1 MRLVPRQLQRAG
13 MTGSVPY
20 YGGRLGPAQA
30 YAVSHQA
37 EAAAAPVAQAAPP
50 APGPRAGDLT
60 DKLTTLQQLLDDGV
74 ITEAEFGELRARVL
88 Q

>member
-13 MTGSVPY
+13 MTGNVPY

-30 YAVSHQA
+30 YAVSHSA
-37 EAAAAPVAQAAPP
+37 ELAAAQAPP
-50 APGPRAGDLT
+50 TAPAVSPAAGDLT
-60 DKLTTLQQLLDDGV
+60 EKLTTLQQLVDEGV
-74 ITEAEFGELRARVL
+74 ITEDEFRSLRARVL

>member
-37 EAAAAPVAQAAPP
+37 EAAAAQAAPQ

-60 DKLTTLQQLLDDGV
+60 DKLTTLQHLLDDGV

>member
-13 MTGSVPY
+13 MTGNVPY

-37 EAAAAPVAQAAPP
+37 EIAGGGP
-50 APGPRAGDLT
+50 ASTPPRAGDLT

-74 ITEAEFGELRARVL
+74 ITPDEFTTLRERVL
-88 Q
+88 E